1 MRYGTTSHSIHSVQ
15 FSEHFFLFLYY
26 RQFVVVLVI
35 CRCRMQKSTTL
46 ATHVVHQMQRTIGGA
61 EAGAGT
67 VIGSTAIG
75 EERQLRFTVKSLIQ
89 TAVSQRRPDL
99 DQLPLTERCAWSR
112 GVIWQEWPEDTAVI
126 VFVTREGLPQV
137 VGRVPTRPEDGGK
150 Q

>member
-75 EERQLRFTVKSLIQ
+75 EGE
-89 TAVSQRRPDL
+89 AVGLHSKEPYTD
-99 DQLPLTERCAWSR
+99 SR
-112 GVIWQEWPEDTAVI
+112 ESATTGSGPAAAFD
-126 VFVTREGLPQV
+126 
-137 VGRVPTRPEDGGK
+137 
-150 Q
+150 

>member
-15 FSEHFFLFLYY
+15 FSGHYLLFLYY

-46 ATHVVHQMQRTIGGA
+46 AAHVVHQLQRTIGGA

-75 EERQLRFTVKSLIQ
+75 AGE
-89 TAVSQRRPDL
+89 AVGLYSKEPYTD
-99 DQLPLTERCAWSR
+99 SR
-112 GVIWQEWPEDTAVI
+112 ESATTGSGAAAFD
-126 VFVTREGLPQV
+126 
-137 VGRVPTRPEDGGK
+137 
-150 Q
+150 